1 MISVS
6 ELQEVR
12 TAQSPSSEGKL
23 FPWIL
28 PLSSGYIQSPKER
41 SLPTSVAAQAP

>member
-6 ELQEVR
+6 ELQEARV
-12 TAQSPSSEGKL
+12 AQSPSSEKKL

-28 PLSSGYIQSPKER
+28 PLSSGYIQSPEES
-41 SLPTSVAAQAP
+41 SLPTTVAAQAP